1 MMLSLENN
9 SHMPALQRA
18 EDPLFHLVDLLLGN
32 LIGNQLE
39 QTIRGGINMEAVSEA
54 DAWSWLAVL
63 MESDTEFTNSDKSA
77 QIAFSLQHRDCQ
89 RNKCMAYVAIN
100 LILVLLRLYL

>member
-1 MMLSLENN
+1 MMLSLEKN

-18 EDPLFHLVDLLLGN
+18 EDPSFHLVDLLLGN

-39 QTIRGGINMEAVSEA
+39 QTVNMEAVSEA

-63 MESDTEFTNSDKSA
+63 MESDSEFTNADKSA
-77 QIAFSLQHRDCQ
+77 QIAF
-89 RNKCMAYVAIN
+89 
-100 LILVLLRLYL
+100 LL

>member
-1 MMLSLENN
+1 MMLSLEKN

-18 EDPLFHLVDLLLGN
+18 EDPSFYLVDLLLGN

-39 QTIRGGINMEAVSEA
+39 QTVNMEAVSEA

-63 MESDTEFTNSDKSA
+63 MESDTEFTNADKSA
-77 QIAFSLQHRDCQ
+77 QIAF
-89 RNKCMAYVAIN
+89 
-100 LILVLLRLYL
+100 LL